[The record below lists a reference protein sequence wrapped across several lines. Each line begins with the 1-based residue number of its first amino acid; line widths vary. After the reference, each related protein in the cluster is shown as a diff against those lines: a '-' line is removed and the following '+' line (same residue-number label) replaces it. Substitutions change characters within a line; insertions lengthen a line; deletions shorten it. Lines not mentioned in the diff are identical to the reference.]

1 MKTTPISSQ
10 ADLQTV
16 LVVGAG
22 QMGSGIAQV
31 CAAAGRKVWLFDVDP
46 AGIVRAK
53 AAIAKSASRIHQKG
67 GYDDETLEKVTSNIS
82 AAVSL
87 NDLPFDVIDVAI
99 EAATENP
106 ELKFQIFADLDSRLR
121 PGAHLL
127 SNTSSISLTKLGGVT
142 GRAPLVA
149 GMHFMNPV
157 PMLELVEVIVGLD
170 SSTQTIE
177 IVQEFARA
185 LGKTPVLSNDA
196 PGFITNRLLMPMIN
210 EAFFCLQESVGTPEA
225 IDQAM
230 KLGMKHPLGPLALA
244 DLVGLDTCLAICE
257 VLHRELGEDKYRP
270 CPLLRN
276 YVAAGRLGR
285 KSGRGVYEY

>member
-1 MKTTPISSQ
+1 
-10 ADLQTV
+10 
-16 LVVGAG
+16 
-22 QMGSGIAQV
+22 MGSGIAQV
-31 CAAAGRKVWLFDVDP
+31 CAASGRKVWLFDVDP

-53 AAIAKSASRIHQKG
+53 DAIAKSASRIHQKG
-67 GYDDETLEKVTSNIS
+67 GYDDETLENVTTSIT
-82 AAVSL
+82 AVISL
-87 NDLPFDVIDVAI
+87 NDIPFDAIDVAI

-106 ELKFQIFADLDSRLR
+106 ELKFQIFSDLDSRLR
-121 PGAHLL
+121 PSALLL
-127 SNTSSISLTKLGGVT
+127 SNTSSISLTKLGAAT
-142 GRAPLVA
+142 SRAPLVA

-157 PMLELVEVIVGLD
+157 PMLELVEVIAGLE
-170 SSTQTIE
+170 SSSQTID

-210 EAFFCLQESVGTPEA
+210 EAFFCLQEGVGTPDA

-244 DLVGLDTCLAICE
+244 DLVGLDTCLSICE